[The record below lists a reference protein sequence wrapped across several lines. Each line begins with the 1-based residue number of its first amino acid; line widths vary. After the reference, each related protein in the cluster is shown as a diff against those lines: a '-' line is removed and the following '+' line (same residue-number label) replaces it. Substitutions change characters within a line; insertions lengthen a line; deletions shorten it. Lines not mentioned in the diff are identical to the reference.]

1 MDNPRRPID
10 PTGSMDARTTLLFAG
25 IALAPTALLLPR
37 TASADVPSPELE
49 ACGGKAT
56 GDACND
62 GNHNGTCQPGKCSRL
77 DYSKGTPPGSV
88 EFDCVKCTPGP
99 APAAPAAPTPST
111 QAAVDPKQPAPAPT
125 PQASGCAIAG
135 ERSSNLALLLLLGFA
150 RRRRASSR
158 RFMAASVRGQR

>member
-1 MDNPRRPID
+1 MDNQHGPID
-10 PTGSMDARTTLLFAG
+10 PTGSMDARTIFLFAG
-25 IALAPTALLLPR
+25 FALAPTALLLPH

-99 APAAPAAPTPST
+99 APAAPAAPNTP
-111 QAAVDPKQPAPAPT
+111 AAVDSKQPAPAPT

-135 ERSSNLALLLLLGFA
+135 ERSGLALLLLLGFT
-150 RRRRASSR
+150 RRRG
-158 RFMAASVRGQR
+158 AATR